1 MSRQGATNDH
11 AGSPVRLGLLGCSPI
26 ARRRMLP
33 AIGLLD
39 TVRLSGVAAR
49 EIERAKDV
57 AAELGTVA
65 SSYEEI
71 LERDDVDAVY
81 ISLPNGL
88 HYEWAGNALRAGKHV
103 LCEKPL
109 ATTRENAIE
118 LTELAARSGL
128 VLRENFSFEHHT
140 QHAKVRQLV
149 AEGRFGAPR
158 TFTASFCIPPLPP
171 DDTRYNAALGG
182 GALLDIGVYPLRAAQ
197 LILGPELTVA
207 GATLRIDERL
217 SVDLAGQVLLISGD
231 GVFATL
237 EYGIQ
242 HSYGSRYS
250 LWGSSASVSLDR
262 AFTPPPSRLPVLR
275 IDEQDHAAEI
285 VLPPADQ
292 FRNSVE
298 AFVGATGPAVDG
310 AAERPWLDAAV
321 TTAGLIDEIRKKAV
335 CVSMRDE
342 GDR

>member
-1 MSRQGATNDH
+1 MDDRA
-11 AGSPVRLGLLGCSPI
+11 ASPLRLGLLGCSPI

-65 SSYEEI
+65 SGYDEI
-71 LERDDVDAVY
+71 LGRDDVDAVY

-109 ATTRENAIE
+109 ATTRENAVE
-118 LTELAARSGL
+118 LTELAASRGL
-128 VLRENFSFEHHT
+128 VLRENFSFEHHS
-140 QHAKVRQLV
+140 QHTEVRQLL
-149 AEGRFGAPR
+149 AEGRFGTPR
-158 TFTASFCIPPLPP
+158 TFTGSFCIPPLPP

-197 LILGPELTVA
+197 LLLGPDLTVT
-207 GATLRIDERL
+207 GATLRVDERL
-217 SVDLAGQVLLISGD
+217 AVDLAGQVQLVSAD
-231 GVFATL
+231 GVFAQL
-237 EYGIQ
+237 EFGIQ

-250 LWGSSASVSLDR
+250 LWGSAASVSLDR
-262 AFTPPPSRLPVLR
+262 AFTPPPSRQPVLR
-275 IDEQDHAAEI
+275 ITEQDHAEEI
-285 VLPPADQ
+285 VLPPSDQ

-298 AFVGATGPAVDG
+298 AFVAATGPVVDA
-310 AAERPWLDAAV
+310 AAERPWLDRAV
-321 TTAGLIDEIRKKAV
+321 TTARLIDEIRKKAV
-335 CVSMRDE
+335 RVGTRDE
-342 GDR
+342 GDG

>member
-1 MSRQGATNDH
+1 MNDH
-11 AGSPVRLGLLGCSPI
+11 AGPPLRLGLIGCSPI

-33 AIGLLD
+33 AIGLVD

-49 EIERAKDV
+49 EVERAKEI

-65 SSYEEI
+65 SGYEEI

-88 HYEWAGNALRAGKHV
+88 HCEWAGNALRAGKHV

-109 ATTRENAIE
+109 ATTREDALE
-118 LTELAARSGL
+118 LTELAARNGL
-128 VLRENFSFEHHT
+128 VLRENFSFEHHS
-140 QHAKVRQLV
+140 QHTKVRQLL
-149 AEGRFGAPR
+149 AEGRFGTPR

-197 LILGPELTVA
+197 LFLGPDLTVA

-217 SVDLAGQVLLISGD
+217 SVDLAGQVLLVSAD
-231 GVFATL
+231 SVFATL
-237 EYGIQ
+237 EFGIQ

-250 LWGSSASVSLDR
+250 LWGSSASVALDR

-275 IDEQDHAAEI
+275 IDEQDHAEEI
-285 VLPPADQ
+285 VLPPSDQ
-292 FRNSVE
+292 FRNSLE
-298 AFVGATGPAVDG
+298 AFVGAATGPVVDEDV
-310 AAERPWLDAAV
+310 ERPWRDAAV

-335 CVSMRDE
+335 CVGVRDE
-342 GDR
+342 GES